1 MAMTGA
7 TVLAS
12 QSAQGERSGD
22 VVMPMLRFLTCGSVD
37 DGKSTLIGRLLH
49 DCQAVFEDTLRAVER
64 DSQTYGTTGEPI
76 DFALLV
82 DGLQAER
89 EQGITIDVAYR
100 YFSTPRRKF
109 IVADTPGHEQYTRN
123 MVTGASTCDVAII
136 LIDARKGVLVQTR
149 RHTCIAHLLGIRKIL
164 VAVNKM
170 DAIGYSESVFAQIE
184 SDYRAF
190 AAQLGLES
198 VTAIPVS
205 ALLGENIA
213 RRSTNMPWY
222 AGPVL
227 LEYLETVDVTSGQEL
242 RPLRLPVQW
251 VCRPSSNFRGYA
263 GTIEGGQI
271 ACGDPVVSL
280 PGSQIARIAR
290 ILVGDEERAGAQ
302 AGDAVMLT
310 LDREID
316 ISRGDVLCAPETR
329 AEITDQ
335 FAAHV
340 VWMSTKP
347 LLKGRP
353 YILRCGTQSVVAQI
367 TDIKYKIN
375 VESLEHVAAK
385 DLSSNEIGV
394 CNVSLNKP
402 IAFDN
407 YTDSRATGAFVL
419 IDRTTNETVGAGMMQ
434 FALRRSQNIHWQ
446 ALNISMQQRAEL
458 KGQRACCLWFTGLSG
473 SGKSTIANLLEK
485 RLFSL
490 GRHTYI
496 LDGDNV
502 RHGLNKD
509 LGFTEAD
516 RVENIRRVAEV
527 SRLMVDAGLITI
539 VSFISPFRA
548 ERRFARERFPEGDF
562 IEVFVDT
569 PLETCEQRDP
579 KGLYKKARAGQL
591 ANFTGINSPYEAP
604 ESPEIRVAGSTS
616 ATAEAYVELIMQE
629 LLARGVLESCD

>member
-280 PGSQIARIAR
+280 PGSQLARIAR
-290 ILVGDEERAGAQ
+290 ILVGDEERASAQ

>member
-149 RHTCIAHLLGIRKIL
+149 RHTCIAYLLGIRKIL

-280 PGSQIARIAR
+280 PGSQLARIAR
-290 ILVGDEERAGAQ
+290 ILVGDEERASAQ

-385 DLSSNEIGV
+385 DLSNNEIGV